1 MKALRLSI
9 AILMALSLFLSPVA
23 SLGQATTPKLI
34 QKTTQSNNQLAAVN
48 WCFAGDANGW
58 NNSSTP
64 MADDGTNGDLIAGD
78 GVYS

>member
-1 MKALRLSI
+1 MKALRFSLVFFL
-9 AILMALSLFLSPVA
+9 AFSLFLSPVA
-23 SLGQATTPKLI
+23 SLAQAPTQEII
-34 QKTTQSNNQLAAVN
+34 QKPFQTANQLAAVN
-48 WCFAGDANGW
+48 WCFAGEPNGW